1 MERKQS
7 FTSSFSHN
15 FILKVTFIL
24 IVIKIEINFISL
36 VLLSFGEG
44 TNKNVNKLI
53 TLSQTNVC
61 SVVYFS
67 SLISKI
73 SSPVN

>member
-1 MERKQS
+1 MFYRNNLKKIDQMERKQS

-24 IVIKIEINFISL
+24 IVIKIDINFISL

-44 TNKNVNKLI
+44 GEGDKQK
-53 TLSQTNVC
+53 C
-61 SVVYFS
+61 
-67 SLISKI
+67 K
-73 SSPVN
+73 